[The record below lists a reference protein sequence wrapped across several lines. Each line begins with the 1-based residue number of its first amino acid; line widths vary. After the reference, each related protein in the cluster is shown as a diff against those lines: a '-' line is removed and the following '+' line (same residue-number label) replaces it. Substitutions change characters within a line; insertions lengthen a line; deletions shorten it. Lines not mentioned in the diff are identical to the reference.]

1 MVEVMKCNRGF
12 SPRDIG
18 VSEKFCLCRDLSS
31 DPALSGLQPYNT
43 VVQSFQ
49 SVVHITTPSKKLD
62 QLGLYACLRFLTKN
76 SIC

>member
-18 VSEKFCLCRDLSS
+18 VTEKFCLCQDLSS
-31 DPALSGLQPYNT
+31 DPLLSGLPPYNA
-43 VVQSFQ
+43 VVRSFQ

-62 QLGLYACLRFLTKN
+62 HLGLYECLHFLTKN
-76 SIC
+76 SIY